1 MGMLSVADAVRPDAH
16 AAVTGLVSKG
26 IRCAMLTGDTLG
38 PAAAIGTA
46 AGLAR
51 QDIHASLLPEDKL
64 RLVWPKRASQGAA
77 RISMAEG
84 VASLNADM
92 VHMLR

>member
-1 MGMLSVADAVRPDAH
+1 MCWVAARGVLVGMLSVADAVRPDAQ
-16 AAVTGLVSKG
+16 AAVTGLVLEG
-26 IRCAMLTGDTLG
+26 IKCAMLTGDAPG

-64 RLVWPKRASQGAA
+64 RLVWPKRASDG
-77 RISMAEG
+77 SC
-84 VASLNADM
+84 
-92 VHMLR
+92 